1 MNSKPVDNSLT
12 QFLEENDISVTKFLD
27 SSTAS
32 NSTGQQQN
40 VSIDQDDHTLMIEFL
55 EADNGD
61 ISVTKFLDGGRPTE
75 YENEDMNESE
85 YEDDSNDSEEW
96 EEYGDENTIM
106 SND

>member
-1 MNSKPVDNSLT
+1 M
-12 QFLEENDISVTKFLD
+12 
-27 SSTAS
+27 
-32 NSTGQQQN
+32 
-40 VSIDQDDHTLMIEFL
+40 LMIEFL